1 MRRFV
6 LLVML
11 WLAAAMPLGARRV
24 QADTAA
30 DLNDMALSFIWNDLD
45 SAEMYADMAAKVSGT
60 HSDQHA
66 QAVNT
71 LARIAYIRMDYERAW
86 ELFTSVQ
93 SMTGNQLELLASD
106 IGLMR
111 ICQITSDNVAFYE
124 CRNSILLRLRALH
137 EEQGTLTEAQN
148 GRLLSLE
155 RSFRMESARYYHELE
170 QPLQADREM
179 SFVTA
184 DDRLRDD
191 HDRYL
196 MYTYLHGL
204 GIGLVN
210 TSGNAVSQRL
220 RSLDNCLRGSI
231 TYDNVRMQGLSI
243 SAICR
248 LLLEYGTQ
256 NVLSGISGDMLQ
268 RLNASDVS
276 NELLPTQLAL
286 KSIQLFASYGDQY
299 GMIESQRLLAAC
311 HIENGLYSEALDVL
325 SSALSMISDS
335 LSLYRE
341 DGVMMEQILM
351 GETPHKAVPE
361 CLSAIREQISLA
373 YSGLD
378 NKEASDYNRNI
389 YLELQK
395 TIRLDRRYEA
405 RTMLL
410 ERSNKRLT
418 ALLYGVVG
426 LIALSVLLML
436 VFRRRIDDSNR
447 RYVELMERTVALC
460 QSILTGDRP
469 VDELDESV
477 RNVLDPYLTA
487 AKRNADELVEQQE
500 RLKQAGKQNYLQ
512 RMHADEGK
520 RENLARKTCC
530 QVVAE
535 CMPYIERMRA
545 EILRLTTLEPGS
557 SQYEQSL
564 EYVRELASCINGY
577 NDVLTKW
584 IKVRQGLVS
593 LHIESVPVQELFDI
607 VAHGSRSF
615 QLKDVNLTV
624 EPTDAIVRADRVL
637 TLFMI
642 NTLADNARK
651 FTPAG
656 GQVTVRAD
664 QSDEYVEISVT
675 DTGTGLSDEDVRRL
689 TEEKVYDPETIGPAD
704 MRDRKGSGFGLMNCR
719 GIIDKYRKTDEMFS
733 VCSFGVTSAPGS
745 GSRFFFRLP
754 KGIRRL
760 VCILVLFAL
769 PGMAFAQDEPD
780 FLIMKAYNYA
790 YQAYNCNTM
799 GLYEESLAF
808 ADSAFMTLDQDWIEH
823 GGADDML
830 LSVFDERVPAETFWL
845 EDGYATD
852 YETILWLRNEIAISA
867 LALRDWEVYRYNN
880 AAYLKL
886 FKMYFSETLIEED
899 CRELQRYNSNLSI
912 ALILFVTI
920 LLVIVLMRYVQHS
933 RHWMRYRSDLQQVMR
948 VVNRISELTV
958 VTDIDS
964 FNIDDVLKRL
974 LDGMFTETDHLFDM
988 RQLMIMLDDD
998 HRIVT
1003 ASHADGPVD
1012 ERLVDRMRQC
1022 LESGKAQS
1030 TKDGLCQALPLVVQ
1044 RCVGTVGF
1052 RLEQEPDETWP
1063 MLSGM
1068 VASYLASALYS
1079 CVLRFQ
1085 TGVRDIEQI
1094 QEESRRIKYEADRLH
1109 VSNLVLDN
1117 CLSTLK
1123 HETVWYPN
1131 RIAQMAQNMDSSSA
1145 ADMLE
1150 LTDYYREIY
1159 GILSQYALSQT
1170 KERLVSL
1177 QRIPTGAGLYV
1188 MADESLLDYLT
1199 DTLKKRIGDYS
1210 VQADDRFVR
1219 FTFHSECRIQ
1229 DPDNLFSPLSNMDDM
1244 SLVLCRQIIREHD
1257 EAMGHPGCRINAEN
1271 EGQAGTVWFTL
1282 PKAI

>member
-1 MRRFV
+1 MKKV
-6 LLVML
+6 VISLVM
-11 WLAAAMPLGARRV
+11 WLMAAMPLGARRV

-30 DLNDMALSFIWNDLD
+30 DLNDRALSFLWNDLD
-45 SAEMYADMAAKVSGT
+45 SAEIYADMAAKVSRL

-71 LARIAYIRMDYERAW
+71 MARIAYIRMDYERAW
-86 ELFTSVQ
+86 ELFTSVR
-93 SMTGNQLELLASD
+93 SMTGNQLELMASE

-124 CRNSILLRLRALH
+124 YRNAILLRLRALH

-148 GRLLSLE
+148 ERLLSLE
-155 RSFRMESARYYHELE
+155 RSFRLESARYYHELE

-179 SFVTA
+179 SYVTA

-204 GIGLVN
+204 GIGISN
-210 TSGNAVSQRL
+210 ESENAVSQRL

-231 TYDNVRMQGLSI
+231 RYDNLRMQGLSI
-243 SAICR
+243 SAISR
-248 LLLEYGTQ
+248 LLLEYGPED
-256 NVLSGISGDMLQ
+256 VLSGISGDMLQ

-276 NELLPTQLAL
+276 PELLPTQLAL
-286 KSIQLFASYGDQY
+286 KSIQIFASYGDQY

-311 HIENGLYSEALDVL
+311 YIENGLYYEALDVL
-325 SSALSMISDS
+325 SSALNMISDS
-335 LSLYRE
+335 LSIYRE
-341 DGVMMEQILM
+341 DGVIVEQTLM
-351 GETPHKAVPE
+351 DRTPHKVVPE

-373 YSGLD
+373 CSGLD
-378 NKEASDYNRNI
+378 NKVVSDYNRNI

-418 ALLYGVVG
+418 ALLIGVSG
-426 LIALSVLLML
+426 LIVLCVLLML
-436 VFRRRIDDSNR
+436 LLRRRIDDSNR
-447 RYVELMERTVALC
+447 RYVELMERTVAMC
-460 QSILTGDRP
+460 QSILTDDRP
-469 VDELDESV
+469 VDDLEESV
-477 RNVLDPYLTA
+477 RDMLTPYLTA
-487 AKRNADELVEQQE
+487 AKRNAGELVEQEE

-545 EILRLTTLEPGS
+545 EILHLTKLEPGS
-557 SQYEQSL
+557 PQYSQSL
-564 EYVRELASCINGY
+564 EYVRELASCINSY

-584 IKVRQGLVS
+584 IRVRQGMVS
-593 LHIESVPVQELFDI
+593 LNIESVPLQSLFDI

-615 QLKDVNLTV
+615 QLKDVGLRV
-624 EPTDAIVRADRVL
+624 EPTDAVVRADRVL

-664 QSDEYVEISVT
+664 QTDEYVEISVT
-675 DTGTGLSDEDVRRL
+675 DTGCGLSDEDVRRL
-689 TEEKVYDPETIGPAD
+689 TEEKVYDPDTIGPAET
-704 MRDRKGSGFGLMNCR
+704 RDCKGSGFGLMNCR
-719 GIIDKYRKTDEMFS
+719 GIIEKYRKTDDMFS
-733 VCSFGVTSAPGS
+733 VCSFGVTSQQGR
-745 GSRFFFRLP
+745 GSRFYFRLP

-760 VCILVLFAL
+760 ACLFVLFAL
-769 PGMAFAQDEPD
+769 PGMAVAQDEPD

-799 GLYEESLAF
+799 GMYEESLAY
-808 ADSAFMTLDQDWIEH
+808 ADSAFMTLNQDWIEH
-823 GGADDML
+823 GGSDDML
-830 LSVFDERVPAETFWL
+830 LSVYDGLIPAETFWL
-845 EDGYATD
+845 EDEYATD

-867 LALRDWEVYRYNN
+867 LALRDWDVYRYNN

-912 ALILFVTI
+912 AVILFVTL
-920 LLVIVLMRYVQHS
+920 LLVIILMRYVQHS

-948 VVNRISELTV
+948 VVKRISDLTV
-958 VTDIDS
+958 VTDPDR

-974 LDGMFTETDHLFDM
+974 VDGMFTEADHLFDM
-988 RQLMIMLDDD
+988 RHLVIMLDDD
-998 HRIVT
+998 HRTVSAAHT
-1003 ASHADGPVD
+1003 DGPVD
-1012 ERLVDRMRQC
+1012 ERLADRMSQC
-1022 LESGKAQS
+1022 LASGTVQS
-1030 TKDGLCQALPLVVQ
+1030 TQDGLCQAMPLLVQ
-1044 RCVGTVGF
+1044 HCFGAVGF

-1063 MLSGM
+1063 LLSGM
-1068 VASYLASALYS
+1068 VTSYLASALYS

-1085 TGVRDIEQI
+1085 TGMRDIEQV
-1094 QEESRRIKYEADRLH
+1094 QEESARIKFEADRLH

-1131 RIAQMAQNMDSSSA
+1131 RIAQLAQDMDSSAA

-1150 LTDYYREIY
+1150 LTDYYREIF

-1170 KERLVSL
+1170 GQGLVSL
-1177 QRIPTGAGLYV
+1177 QKTPVADNLYV
-1188 MADESLLDYLT
+1188 TADRCLLDFMIK
-1199 DTLKKRIGDYS
+1199 TLQERVGSYT
-1210 VQADDRFVR
+1210 VQPDGRFVR
-1219 FTFHSECRIQ
+1219 FTFRTDRVLQ
-1229 DPDNLFSPLSNMDDM
+1229 DLDNMFSPLANMDDM
-1244 SLVLCRQIIREHD
+1244 SLVMCRQIIREHD
-1257 EAMGHPGCRINAEN
+1257 EAMGHPGCRINAEK
-1271 EGQAGTVWFTL
+1271 EGQGSIVWFTL
-1282 PKAI
+1282 PNAI